1 MNPKE
6 RRSSLR
12 RPIQL
17 AAQLGVL
24 PGEFWPCQ
32 IADFCAEGLFV
43 RYSQDVS
50 RKLDNTLRQSG
61 YDDLKV
67 RFRSPSGEQHELQV
81 RIARRVEGAMGVSF
95 SQGNPGAVSAM
106 LEHCGGEGEQERA
119 SLKAPSDRV
128 QYVLH
133 QSARTIV
140 QHLEPLMEDF
150 FVQAD
155 KDLEAAALKAGNDQQ
170 ANEYMDARGQ
180 LSARQ
185 RAVWQQMANAVKS
198 PLKPASKTYAGA
210 ELSVV
215 DKTEFEDW
223 LSIRVMVTRADTRYR
238 GELLQL
244 KLRLDKLGIANA
256 TGHQNPLGPA
266 LICEAFHGGLE
277 QLGATRNV
285 EKLCLKTFEKSVVQH
300 LEPMYQELNQI
311 LVRQGVLPDLDLSR
325 YLSDVIKPAEP
336 PPPLKPEPPV
346 KPEPPESKAP
356 APEPRRPEAPLVA
369 EQPVTRQ
376 IENREP
382 FRSAASPS
390 LTRTA
395 FATIRNL
402 VSTLTASRLKRGDAE
417 PVDFPPGATAITATE
432 LQKTLQ
438 KLQLEPVTDE
448 KEPKPLRERVFQQV
462 AREDGQAL
470 DKEQQETVD
479 VVDRFF
485 QSVVESPRLG
495 EYARRRMRQ
504 LEVPVLKVVM
514 RYPEF
519 FEDQESPVRGVMNR
533 LAQLGVRGGRINP
546 VVQRRIDE
554 LIDRIVSDFEQDTG
568 VFESA
573 VGELDNLIERQN
585 LVYRRNVERVTA
597 AAEGA
602 QKVSQSKV
610 AVAEALNRKL
620 AGRDVPKAVI
630 GLLDGGWRDLLSL
643 TWLRQGEDSTLWADY
658 LAVIDALLAFADDP
672 TTDINLPD
680 LLRVIQDGLSS
691 ISSNHMP
698 ATHIREELKRFLVRE
713 PETPPQMVPFP
724 EQKAPASETRLSERE
739 QKSLQRWIARAQR
752 LRTGDWLRDQTR
764 PDDPQ
769 HIRLVWIARG
779 FTRFVFVNHQGMRV
793 VELDLADLAR
803 QMRKGVVVPDYQYE
817 RPLVDESIDRMVRNV
832 YEQLS
837 WVSTHDELTG
847 LLSRREFERMLD
859 QQLDRQEDERVLLR
873 LDLRQFRLLNDTAGY
888 QAGDEAL
895 KRVATMLLGQVPD
908 GMPVAR
914 LSGNEFA
921 LLLPGE
927 EAKSRAEE
935 IIREIERLDLCF
947 DDRHYHLSACGGMA
961 HPLPALA
968 SAERWLRA
976 AEDAL
981 KAAKKQGSGKL
992 VKYTLDE
999 ANQALQEQIA
1009 AKVASLGELDQER
1022 MLLRCQKIIPLH
1034 SRSKMTPQYEVLI
1047 SMYDDEGNL
1056 VTGTEFVRM
1065 AERYDRMQVVDRWVV
1080 GHMLDWLRDHNP
1092 DPEHLGG
1099 LCINLSGYSLN
1110 DETLLE
1116 FIYEKLSGKDAP
1128 IERLWFE
1135 ITEAAAITDL
1145 AKVAD
1150 FMHEMKE
1157 LGCRFCLSDFGSG
1170 PVSHHFLRVLPVDL
1184 IKLDGAFSEQIRSSQ
1199 TDQAMVRTMADMA
1212 HYMGREVIATRVE
1225 TREALEALRQLGVDY
1240 AQGFIVEKPRLLD
1253 SLG

>member
-1 MNPKE
+1 MDPKE
-6 RRSSLR
+6 RRSSPR

-24 PGEFWPCQ
+24 TGQFWPCQ
-32 IADFCAEGLFV
+32 IADFCAEGLFI
-43 RYSQDVS
+43 RYSQEVS
-50 RKLDNTLRQSG
+50 QKLDQTLSG
-61 YDDLKV
+61 PGDHELTV
-67 RFRSPSGEQHELQV
+67 RFRSPDGERHELHV
-81 RIARRVEGAMGVSF
+81 RIARRVDGAMGVSF
-95 SQGNPGAVSAM
+95 SRGNPSAVSAM
-106 LEHCGGEGEQERA
+106 LEQCGGQRDQDRA

-140 QHLEPLMEDF
+140 QCIEPLMEDF

-155 KDLEAAALKAGNDQQ
+155 KDLEEAALRAGNDQH

-180 LSARQ
+180 LKARH
-185 RAVWQQMANAVKS
+185 RVIWHQMANALQS
-198 PLKPASKTYAGA
+198 PLKPASKTYAGS

-223 LSIRVMVTRADTRYR
+223 LSIRVMVTKADTLYR

-256 TGHQNPLGPA
+256 TGHHNPLGPA
-266 LICEAFHGGLE
+266 LICEAFHSGLE
-277 QLGATRNV
+277 QLRATRNV

-300 LEPMYQELNQI
+300 LEPMYQELNSI

-325 YLSDVIKPAEP
+325 YLSEGAKTSDQPRPESPPEP
-336 PPPLKPEPPV
+336 PPAQAAEPV
-346 KPEPPESKAP
+346 ARETRERP
-356 APEPRRPEAPLVA
+356 APEPGGAGSSREPEAQPL
-369 EQPVTRQ
+369 
-376 IENREP
+376 
-382 FRSAASPS
+382 RSHHGAA
-390 LTRTA
+390 RTA
-395 FATIRNL
+395 FATVRNL
-402 VSTLTASRLKRGDAE
+402 VATLTSNRLLRGDEE
-417 PVDFPPGATAITATE
+417 PVRFPADASPISRTE
-432 LQKTLQ
+432 LQQELQ
-438 KLQLEPVTDE
+438 QLQLEPVSDE
-448 KEPKPLRERVFQQV
+448 SSSASLRQRVIEKV
-462 AREDGQAL
+462 GQEGKHAL
-470 DKEQQETVD
+470 DSDQQETVD

-495 EYARRRMRQ
+495 EYARRQMRQ
-504 LEVPVLKVVM
+504 LEVPLLKVVM
-514 RYPEF
+514 RDPEF

-533 LAQLGVRGGRINP
+533 LAQLGVKGGRINP

-554 LIDRIVSDFEQDTG
+554 LIRRIVSDFEQDTG
-568 VFESA
+568 VFETVA
-573 VGELDNLIERQN
+573 TELDNLIDRQN

-602 QKVSQSKV
+602 QKVTESKD
-610 AVAEALNRKL
+610 AVAAALDRKL
-620 AGRDVPKAVI
+620 GGREVPRAVVS
-630 GLLDGGWRDLLSL
+630 LLDGGWRDLLSL
-643 TWLRQGEDSTLWADY
+643 TWLRQGEGSALWEDY
-658 LAVIDALLAFADDP
+658 LAVIDSLLAFADDP
-672 TTDINLPD
+672 STDINLPE
-680 LLRVIQDGLSS
+680 LLRVIQDGLAS

-698 ATHIREELKRFLVRE
+698 ATHIREELKRFLVRKPDTP
-713 PETPPQMVPFP
+713 PETVIYP
-724 EQKAPASETRLSERE
+724 EQKASPSDAQLSERE

-764 PDDPQ
+764 PEDPQ

-779 FTRFVFVNHQGMRV
+779 FTRYVFVNHQGMRV
-793 VELDLADLAR
+793 VELDLAELAQ
-803 QMRKGVVVPDYQYE
+803 QMRKGIVVPDNQYE

-832 YEQLS
+832 YDQLS
-837 WVSTHDELTG
+837 WISTHDELTG

-859 QQLDRQEDERVLLR
+859 QQLARQEDDRALLR

-888 QAGDEAL
+888 QAGDQTL
-895 KRVATMLLGQVPD
+895 KQVSEILLRHAAD

-914 LSGNEFA
+914 LAGNEFG

-927 EAKSRAEE
+927 EAETLARD
-935 IIREIERLDLCF
+935 IIHEIEALDLTF
-947 DDRHYHLSACGGMA
+947 GDRHYHVSACVGLA
-961 HPLPALA
+961 PSLPAIA

-981 KAAKKQGSGKL
+981 KTAKKKGSGKL
-992 VKYTLDE
+992 TLYTLDA

-1009 AKVASLGELDQER
+1009 AKVASLGELDEER

-1034 SRSKMTPQYEVLI
+1034 GKARMTPQYEVLI

-1080 GHMLDWLRDHNP
+1080 GHMLDWLRDHDP

-1099 LCINLSGYSLN
+1099 LCINLSGHSLN

-1145 AKVAD
+1145 DKVAE
-1150 FMHEMKE
+1150 FMQEMKE
-1157 LGCRFCLSDFGSG
+1157 LGCRFCLGNFGSG

-1184 IKLDGAFSEQIRSSQ
+1184 IKLDGAFSQQVRGNQ

-1212 HYMGREVIATRVE
+1212 HYMGREVIASQVE
-1225 TREALEALRQLGVDY
+1225 TRETLETLRQLGVDY

>member
-1 MNPKE
+1 MDPKE
-6 RRSSLR
+6 RRSSPR
-12 RPIQL
+12 QPIQL

-32 IADFCAEGLFV
+32 IADFCAEGLFI

-50 RKLDNTLRQSG
+50 RKLDNTLPQS
-61 YDDLKV
+61 DNDELTV
-67 RFRSPSGEQHELQV
+67 RFRSPSGEQHELHV
-81 RIARRVEGAMGVSF
+81 RIARRVDGAMGVSF
-95 SQGNPGAVSAM
+95 SQGNPRAVSAM
-106 LEHCGGEGEQERA
+106 LEQCGGQRQQERS

-140 QHLEPLMEDF
+140 QHVEPLMEDF
-150 FVQAD
+150 FVQID

-180 LSARQ
+180 LKAR
-185 RAVWQQMANAVKS
+185 RRVIWHQMANAIKS

-223 LSIRVMVTRADTRYR
+223 LSIRVMVTKADTQYR

-256 TGHQNPLGPA
+256 TGHQNPLGPS
-266 LICEAFHGGLE
+266 LICEAFHTGLE
-277 QLGATRNV
+277 QFRATRSV

-325 YLSDVIKPAEP
+325 YLSDVTKTSEPSAPPKPAP
-336 PPPLKPEPPV
+336 PKPQ
-346 KPEPPESKAP
+346 AP
-356 APEPRRPEAPLVA
+356 APEPPKPAQPAKQVT
-369 EQPVTRQ
+369 EQAAARQ
-376 IENREP
+376 PDAGEP
-382 FRSAASPS
+382 SRSPTSPG
-390 LTRTA
+390 LARTA

-402 VSTLTASRLKRGDAE
+402 VSTLTSSRLQRGDEE
-417 PVDFPPGATAITATE
+417 PVGFPPGAAPISPTE
-432 LQKTLQ
+432 LQRELQ
-438 KLQLEPVTDE
+438 KLQLEPVADE
-448 KEPKPLRERVFQQV
+448 EEPDSLRDRVFQRV
-462 AREDGQAL
+462 AQESGQSL
-470 DKEQQETVD
+470 DQEQRETVD

-495 EYARRRMRQ
+495 EYARRQMRQ

-514 RYPEF
+514 RDPEF

-554 LIDRIVSDFEQDTG
+554 LIRRIVSDFEQDTG

-602 QKVSQSKV
+602 QKVTESKV
-610 AVAEALNRKL
+610 AVAEALNHKL
-620 AGRDVPKAVI
+620 AGRDVPKAVLS
-630 GLLDGGWRDLLSL
+630 LLDGGWRDLLSL
-643 TWLRQGEDSTLWADY
+643 TWLRQGEDSALWADY
-658 LAVIDALLAFADDP
+658 LAVIDSLLAFAEDP
-672 TTDINLPD
+672 STDINLPE
-680 LLRVIQDGLSS
+680 LLRVIQDGLAS

-698 ATHIREELKRFLVRE
+698 ATHIREELKRFLVRK
-713 PETPPQMVPFP
+713 PDTPPEMVPFP
-724 EQKAPASETRLSERE
+724 EQKAPAGEAKLTERE

-793 VELDLADLAR
+793 VEMDLADLAR
-803 QMRKGVVVPDYQYE
+803 QMRKGIVVPDNQYD

-859 QQLDRQEDERVLLR
+859 QQLARQEDERALLR

-888 QAGDEAL
+888 QSGDEAL
-895 KRVATMLLGQVPD
+895 KRVAAILLGRVPD

-914 LSGNEFA
+914 LAGNEFA
-921 LLLPGE
+921 LLLPAE
-927 EAKSRAEE
+927 EAQSRAKE
-935 IIREIERLDLCF
+935 IIREIEALDLAF
-947 DDRHYHLSACGGMA
+947 DNHHYRLSACGGLA
-961 HPLPALA
+961 HPLPTLA

-981 KAAKKQGSGKL
+981 KTAKKQGSGKL
-992 VKYTLDE
+992 VEYALDE

-1009 AKVASLGELDQER
+1009 AKIASLGELDEER

-1150 FMHEMKE
+1150 FIHEMKE
-1157 LGCRFCLSDFGSG
+1157 LGCRFCLGNFGSG

-1184 IKLDGAFSEQIRSSQ
+1184 IKLDGAFSEQIRTSQ